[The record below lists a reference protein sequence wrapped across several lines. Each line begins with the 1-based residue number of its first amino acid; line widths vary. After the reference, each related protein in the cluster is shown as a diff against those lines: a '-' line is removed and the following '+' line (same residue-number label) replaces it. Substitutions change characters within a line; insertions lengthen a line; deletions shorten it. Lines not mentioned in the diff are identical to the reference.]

1 MRERGSV
8 SLGSPRGSDALG
20 SAPYAPELEVA
31 EEPSGRESRREAPE
45 PDARGVLPCR
55 ESLLRIRAL
64 LRKEFHQLFRDPRSK
79 RIVFGAPVI
88 QLLLFGYAVNTDV
101 HRVATVVVD
110 HDRTAESRALV
121 DALTAGGYFRVV
133 GRSDRPGDLTAAL
146 DAGRAT
152 IGIEIPAGFA
162 RDLGA
167 ARGARVQVLVDGTNS
182 NTGTVAQGY
191 IASIVQQFG
200 AERAASAG
208 ALPAGGVD
216 LRARAW
222 YNPDLASRVYN
233 IPAVVGAILMLM
245 SLLLTALAVV
255 RERELGTLD
264 QLVVSPTTAGEL
276 MLGKTIPVA
285 LIALVDL
292 ALIAGVGILWFD
304 VPFRGSVLTLVLGSA
319 LFILAS
325 LGFGLL
331 ISTVSRTQ
339 QEAFMGMFLFF
350 LPATILSGFLY
361 PVDTMPAFFRALT
374 LLNPL
379 RHFLEFVRA
388 VFLKGAGVAELWPQL
403 AIITV
408 MAAAVLWLATWRF
421 RQTVR

>member
-1 MRERGSV
+1 MRG
-8 SLGSPRGSDALG
+8 D
-20 SAPYAPELEVA
+20 SARA
-31 EEPSGRESRREAPE
+31 S
-45 PDARGVLPCR
+45 ARGAR
-55 ESLLRIRAL
+55 LLRIRAL
-64 LRKEFHQLFRDPRSK
+64 LRKELRQLFRDPRSK

-101 HRVATVVVD
+101 QRVATVVVD

-133 GRSDRPGDLTAAL
+133 GRFDRPADLAAAL
-146 DAGRAT
+146 DAGKAT
-152 IGIEIPAGFA
+152 IGVEIPAGFA

-167 ARGARVQVLVDGTNS
+167 GRGARVQVLVDGTNS

-191 IASIVQQFG
+191 IARIVQEFG
-200 AERAASAG
+200 AERAAAAG

-264 QLVVSPTTAGEL
+264 QLVVSPITAGEL
-276 MLGKTIPVA
+276 MVGKTIPVA
-285 LIALVDL
+285 LIALVDM
-292 ALIAGVGILWFD
+292 ALIAGIGTLWFD
-304 VPFRGSVLTLVLGSA
+304 VPFRGSVLTLLLGSA

-350 LPATILSGFLY
+350 LPAIILSGFLY

-403 AIITV
+403 AIIAV
-408 MAAAVLWLATWRF
+408 MAAGVLWLATWRF
-421 RQTVR
+421 RRAVR

>member
-1 MRERGSV
+1 M
-8 SLGSPRGSDALG
+8 
-20 SAPYAPELEVA
+20 
-31 EEPSGRESRREAPE
+31 EPSKAEPGEAAAE
-45 PDARGVLPCR
+45 PGARASARSARPRR

-64 LRKEFHQLFRDPRSK
+64 LRKEFRQLFRDPRSK
-79 RIVFGAPVI
+79 RIVFGAPVL

-133 GRSDRPGDLTAAL
+133 GRSDRSADLAAAL
-146 DAGRAT
+146 DAGKAT
-152 IGIEIPAGFA
+152 IGVEIPAGFA
-162 RDLGA
+162 RDLA
-167 ARGARVQVLVDGTNS
+167 AGRGARVQVLVDGTNS
-182 NTGTVAQGY
+182 NTATVAQGY
-191 IASIVQQFG
+191 IARIVQEFG
-200 AERAASAG
+200 AERAAAAG
-208 ALPAGGVD
+208 ALPTGGVD

-233 IPAVVGAILMLM
+233 IPAVVGAILMMM

-264 QLVVSPTTAGEL
+264 QLVVSPITAGEL
-276 MLGKTIPVA
+276 IVGKTVPAA
-285 LIALVDL
+285 LIALVDM
-292 ALIAGVGILWFD
+292 ALIAGIGTLWFD
-304 VPFRGSVLTLVLGSA
+304 VPFRGSVLTLLLGSA
-319 LFILAS
+319 FFILAS

-350 LPATILSGFLY
+350 LPAIILSGFLY
-361 PVDTMPAFFRALT
+361 PVHTMPAFFRALT

-388 VFLKGAGVAELWPQL
+388 VFLKGAGIGELWPQL
-403 AIITV
+403 ATIAV
-408 MAAAVLWLATWRF
+408 MAAGVLWLATWRF
-421 RQTVR
+421 RRAVR